1 MPKSRIA
8 KNILLV
14 LIGLICI
21 AVLYII
27 SRSNYLLFHSI
38 AEMFAV
44 VVIFAIF
51 AITWNSRR
59 FSDNAYFLFIGI
71 ACLFIGAL
79 ELVHTLA
86 YRGMGVFPGYGS
98 NLATQLWI
106 AVRYLESLSLLI
118 APLFIQRKINIK
130 LVFAVYFVATALII
144 LSIFTWNIFP
154 QCYIDGVGLTP
165 FKVISEY
172 VISLILVGAI
182 SLLLAQRRKFSG
194 NVVKFLVASMLASIA
209 SEMFFTLYTDVYGV
223 NNMIGHLLQIVAFY
237 LIYKS
242 LIEIALAEPYQL
254 LFHNLK
260 KSETELKQTVGKLTR
275 SNADLTE
282 FAYVASHDL
291 QEPLRMVSSYLQL
304 IERRYRDKLDNDGIE
319 FMTFAVDGANR
330 MQKMITDLL
339 IFSRVGTR
347 GKPFAPTD
355 CEIILSQALLNLET
369 SIQESQAVVTH
380 DPLPNLMADSTQM
393 VQLFQ
398 NLIGNAIKFRK
409 AQAPQVHIS
418 ARLKADDW
426 EFSVRDNGIG
436 IEPHYYERIF
446 VVFQRLHGK
455 GEYPGTG
462 IGLAVCKKVV
472 ERHGGQIWVESEPGQ
487 GSTFSFTIPLG

>member
-130 LVFAVYFVATALII
+130 LVFAVYFVATAL
-144 LSIFTWNIFP
+144 L
-154 QCYIDGVGLTP
+154 
-165 FKVISEY
+165 
-172 VISLILVGAI
+172 
-182 SLLLAQRRKFSG
+182 
-194 NVVKFLVASMLASIA
+194 
-209 SEMFFTLYTDVYGV
+209 
-223 NNMIGHLLQIVAFY
+223 FY
-237 LIYKS
+237 LFLPGI
-242 LIEIALAEPYQL
+242 
-254 LFHNLK
+254 FF
-260 KSETELKQTVGKLTR
+260 R
-275 SNADLTE
+275 S
-282 FAYVASHDL
+282 V
-291 QEPLRMVSSYLQL
+291 
-304 IERRYRDKLDNDGIE
+304 
-319 FMTFAVDGANR
+319 
-330 MQKMITDLL
+330 
-339 IFSRVGTR
+339 
-347 GKPFAPTD
+347 
-355 CEIILSQALLNLET
+355 IL
-369 SIQESQAVVTH
+369 
-380 DPLPNLMADSTQM
+380 
-393 VQLFQ
+393 
-398 NLIGNAIKFRK
+398 
-409 AQAPQVHIS
+409 
-418 ARLKADDW
+418 
-426 EFSVRDNGIG
+426 
-436 IEPHYYERIF
+436 
-446 VVFQRLHGK
+446 
-455 GEYPGTG
+455 
-462 IGLAVCKKVV
+462 
-472 ERHGGQIWVESEPGQ
+472 
-487 GSTFSFTIPLG
+487 